1 MRRTWRCSGHIV
13 RAAVLLVIAIEW
25 LDGED
30 AFGRHDNSR
39 DAAPP
44 PPAAAAASV
53 SDSDDELTSYPHAS
67 AVDAGNSLSPT
78 FASVSEIASNSV
90 ISAPS
95 YSKVKVH
102 RCN

>member
-1 MRRTWRCSGHIV
+1 V
-13 RAAVLLVIAIEW
+13 RAAVMLVLVLEW

-44 PPAAAAASV
+44 PSAAAAAAAASV

-78 FASVSEIASNSV
+78 FASVSEIGSNSV

-95 YSKVKVH
+95 YSKV
-102 RCN
+102 N

>member
-1 MRRTWRCSGHIV
+1 MKELLGGQWAMRCSGHIV
-13 RAAVLLVIAIEW
+13 RAAVMLVLVLEW

-44 PPAAAAASV
+44 PSAASV
-53 SDSDDELTSYPHAS
+53 SDSDDQLTSYPHAS

-78 FASVSEIASNSV
+78 FASVSEIGSNSV

-95 YSKVKVH
+95 YSKV
-102 RCN
+102 N